1 MIDGKL
7 KTIKMEE
14 NNGQNNNGENQNGE
28 QNGNQNGNQNGS
40 QNSNTPAVN
49 QGQEVAHNQPMMA
62 TNEFGEEIKKLIVKA
77 GTLDT
82 SKDELA
88 ILHAPIE
95 PRDIYIKPDG
105 LVYLTWIKYQQRLCK
120 AYGTSWTMIPQGMPK
135 IYKNNIVWGFHL
147 IVRGV
152 YCGFAIGEQDFH
164 DNGRMTYGEGC
175 EGAKSNALTRLC
187 KAFGIGSELWDK
199 GYTTEW
205 QNKYAQKKW
214 NEQKKRYDWSLK
226 PGAFDT
232 PQTEQKTEQK
242 QTTITNPNPSV
253 NPIAEHVSTT
263 PKATQT
269 TGQGQ
274 NNQGQD
280 QNTTVVTV
288 KTDTNGKNGNGNGNG
303 KKNDGKNEGK
313 GGAGKGAGV
322 GKGKLPENQDF
333 LKDKKEEVPVV
344 PITDEEATRLAPDA
358 TTATGTEEKSEE
370 HRQKKFVELKDL
382 IEKSDTT
389 GKLKM
394 NYETLK
400 KAQANGDVSEE
411 QKEVLRKIANQLF
424 VKLASEGK

>member
-1 MIDGKL
+1 
-7 KTIKMEE
+7 MEE
-14 NNGQNNNGENQNGE
+14 NGQNNNGDQNGE
-28 QNGNQNGNQNGS
+28 QNGSQNGNQNN

-49 QGQEVAHNQPMMA
+49 QNQGQEVAHNQLLPMMA

-199 GYTTEW
+199 GYTTDW

-242 QTTITNPNPSV
+242 PITNPNPSV
-253 NPIAEHVSTT
+253 NPISEHVSTT
-263 PKATQT
+263 SATQT

-274 NNQGQD
+274 SQNNQVQG

-288 KTDTNGKNGNGNGNG
+288 KTDTPANTNTNGKNGNGNGNG

-313 GGAGKGAGV
+313 GGAGSGKGAV